1 MAFCVSYC
9 NNGSSF
15 VLVSLLTPVCSSMC
29 VDVPHP
35 DLSTVPVT
43 VSPTGSHTPSL
54 CTPSMITVSSVTA
67 YHMLGPCCHVV
78 NMSHHWVLLYY
89 SSNSVITTK
98 PPAQAAKP
106 LAPVVTKPSASVTK
120 PPTPV
125 TSKLQQTTA
134 APASPAKSA
143 SSAKVSGTTKPPVK
157 VTGPVNGN
165 ECYFWRTTGCSF
177 GKNCHNKHIP
187 SHKGIDKKPWHMK

>member
-1 MAFCVSYC
+1 MLTYLIQTTAQFPVS
-9 NNGSSF
+9 
-15 VLVSLLTPVCSSMC
+15 
-29 VDVPHP
+29 
-35 DLSTVPVT
+35 
-43 VSPTGSHTPSL
+43 VSPTDSHTTSL
-54 CTPSMITVSSVTA
+54 CTPCMITLPTITA
-67 YHMLGPCCHVV
+67 YHMLCPCCHVV
-78 NMSHHWVLLYY
+78 ITSNHRVLSYC

-106 LAPVVTKPSASVTK
+106 SAPAMTKPSASVTK
-120 PPTPV
+120 PPTLV
-125 TSKLQQTTA
+125 TTKHQQTTA
-134 APASPAKSA
+134 APTSPGKSA
-143 SSAKVSGTTKPPVK
+143 GSAKVSGTTKPPVK